1 MDELLNRFLFL
12 KSSLW
17 VITLLMIGFI
27 SLSVYVFYI
36 NRKIR
41 LANRELREINK
52 KEEEQRRKLI
62 SLNAEIEEVTASKLQ
77 FFTNIS
83 HEVRT
88 PLTLILGPLDKLI
101 GLLHD
106 SPYLPDLE
114 LVHKNAGRLLRVI
127 NQILDFR
134 KVENKQ
140 EKLKIRETEIVS
152 FTGEVKSYFN
162 SMAKVRNI
170 DHLFTADTKECRVW
184 LDPDMIEKVIVN
196 LLSNAFKFT
205 PEGGASR

>member
-1 MDELLNRFLFL
+1 MNYQQRIETQRTRMDELLNRFLFL
-12 KSSLW
+12 KDSLL

-27 SLSVYVFYI
+27 SLSVYVFHI

-41 LANRELREINK
+41 VANRELRAINK

-88 PLTLILGPLDKLI
+88 PLTLILGPLDKLMH
-101 GLLHD
+101 LLHD
-106 SPYLPDLE
+106 SPYLSDLE

-140 EKLKIRETEIVS
+140 EKLKIRETEVVA
-152 FTGEVKSYFN
+152 FAGEVKSYFN
-162 SMAKVRNI
+162 SMAKVRTST
-170 DHLFTADTKECRVW
+170 TALRR
-184 LDPDMIEKVIVN
+184 M
-196 LLSNAFKFT
+196 
-205 PEGGASR
+205 